1 MIFRHKRLVLAA
13 VLVFVVVVVAG
24 VVQQVVSHRD
34 RTITVTAQ
42 FDSAAGLY
50 VGNVVA
56 VLGIPVGQVTAV
68 MPRGSYAEVEFTV
81 DESVAI
87 PADVEAVTLST
98 SILTDRQIEL
108 SPPYRGGPT
117 LRNGDIIGLHRTKT
131 PVEFDRVLGMLDKLA
146 TSLRGDGTGGGPVAD
161 LQNAGDGVVAGH
173 GDQIKGA
180 LDELSR
186 ALRLSSGG
194 GARTRQQVT
203 TIITNLGSLL
213 DAAAGNDTKLREF
226 GATMRQLSQVLAAED
241 FGSGATG
248 KQLNEVVE
256 KTGEILSANR
266 ELIKKGIA
274 NGDTSI
280 RTLHDR
286 QRELAEF
293 FDVLPLM
300 ADNLY
305 NAIDQ
310 RNGAIRAHFLADRMV
325 FDSQMAKEVCN
336 MMGLRQLGCS
346 TGTLQDYGPDFGLT
360 NMLDGLTAMGQ
371 K

>member
-1 MIFRHKRLVLAA
+1 MTAWRKRLMPAGAMLTVLA
-13 VLVFVVVVVAG
+13 VLGGTCLHLFT
-24 VVQQVVSHRD
+24 HRD
-34 RTITVTAQ
+34 HTMTVTAQ

-56 VLGIPVGQVTAV
+56 VLGIPVGQVTRV
-68 MPRGSYAEVEFTV
+68 TPKGSYAEVDFTV
-81 DESVAI
+81 DQNVAI

-108 SPPYRGGPT
+108 SPPYREGPK
-117 LRNGDIIGLHRTKT
+117 LRNGDTIGLHRTKT

-146 TSLRGDGTGGGPVAD
+146 TSLRGDGSGGGPIAD
-161 LQNAGDGVVAGH
+161 LQHAGDGVIAGH
-173 GDQIKGA
+173 GEQIKGA

-186 ALRLSSGG
+186 ALRLSSDG
-194 GARTRQQVT
+194 GARTREQVT
-203 TIITNLGSLL
+203 TIITNLSSLL
-213 DAAAGNDTKLREF
+213 DAAAGNDAKLREF
-226 GATMRQLSQVLAAED
+226 GSVVRQLSEILSAED
-241 FGSGATG
+241 FGSGTTG
-248 KQLNEVVE
+248 RQLNEVVE
-256 KTGEILSANR
+256 QTGQILSANR
-266 ELIKKGIA
+266 DLIKQGIA

-280 RTLHDR
+280 QTLHDR

-325 FDSQMAKEVCN
+325 FDGQMAKEVCN

-346 TGTLQDYGPDFGLT
+346 TGTLQDFGPDFGLT
-360 NMLDGLTAMGQ
+360 NMLDGLATMGQ

>member
-1 MIFRHKRLVLAA
+1 MIERHKRLVLAT
-13 VLVFVVVVVAG
+13 VLIVVVAG
-24 VVQQVVSHRD
+24 VAGVARYLVTHRD
-34 RTITVTAQ
+34 RSITVTAQ
-42 FDSAAGLY
+42 FDSASGLY

-56 VLGIPVGQVTAV
+56 VLGIPVGQVTTV
-68 MPRGSYAEVEFTV
+68 TPKGSYAEVAFTV

-108 SPPYRGGPT
+108 SPPYRGGPK

-146 TSLRGDGTGGGPVAD
+146 TSLRGDGAGGGPVAD
-161 LQNAGDGVVAGH
+161 LQNAGDGVVTGH
-173 GDQIKGA
+173 GEQIRGA

-186 ALRLSSGG
+186 ALRLSSDG
-194 GARTRQQVT
+194 GARTREQVT
-203 TIITNLGSLL
+203 AIITNLGSLL
-213 DAAAGNDTKLREF
+213 DAAAGNDAKLREF
-226 GATMRQLSQVLAAED
+226 GSTVRQLSEILAAED
-241 FGSGATG
+241 FGSGTTG
-248 KQLNEVVE
+248 KQLNDVVE

-266 ELIKKGIA
+266 DLIKSGIA
-274 NGDTSI
+274 NGDTSLQ
-280 RTLHDR
+280 TLNDR

-305 NAIDQ
+305 NSIDQ

-325 FDSQMAKEVCN
+325 FDGQMAKEVCN

-360 NMLDGLTAMGQ
+360 SMLDGLAAMGQ

>member
-1 MIFRHKRLVLAA
+1 MIFRHKRLMIAA
-13 VLVFVVVVVAG
+13 VLIIAVTAVAG
-24 VVQQVVSHRD
+24 LARHLVTHRD
-34 RTITVTAQ
+34 RSITATAQ

-56 VLGIPVGQVTAV
+56 VLGIPVGQVTKV
-68 MPRGSYAEVEFTV
+68 TPKGSYAEVDFTV
-81 DESVAI
+81 DEAVAI

-117 LRNGDIIGLHRTKT
+117 LRDGDTIGLHRTKT

-146 TSLRGDGTGGGPVAD
+146 TSLRGDGTGGGPVAN

-173 GDQIKGA
+173 GEQIRGA

-186 ALRLSSGG
+186 ALRLSSDG

-213 DAAAGNDTKLREF
+213 DAAAGNDAELREF
-226 GATMRQLSQVLAAED
+226 GSTVRQLSQVLAQED
-241 FGSGATG
+241 FGSGTTG
-248 KQLNEVVE
+248 RQLNEVVA
-256 KTGEILSANR
+256 KTGEILLANR
-266 ELIKKGIA
+266 ELIKQGIA
-274 NGDTSI
+274 NGDTSMQ
-280 RTLHDR
+280 TLHDR

-360 NMLDGLTAMGQ
+360 NMLDGLAAMGQ

>member
-1 MIFRHKRLVLAA
+1 MNGHRRLVVAA
-13 VLVFVVVVVAG
+13 VLITVLAIVGAVGWKLLA
-24 VVQQVVSHRD
+24 HRD
-34 RTITVTAQ
+34 RSITVTAQ

-56 VLGIPVGQVTAV
+56 VLGIPVGQVTRVTA
-68 MPRGSYAEVEFTV
+68 RGSYAEVDFTV
-81 DESVAI
+81 DEGVAI

-131 PVEFDRVLGMLDKLA
+131 PVEFDRVLGMLDKLS
-146 TSLRGDGTGGGPVAD
+146 TSLRGNGMGGGPVAD
-161 LQNAGDGVVAGH
+161 LQNAGDGVIAGQ
-173 GDQIKGA
+173 GEQIKGA

-186 ALRLSSGG
+186 ALRLSSDG

-203 TIITNLGSLL
+203 TIITNLDSLL
-213 DAAAGNDTKLREF
+213 DAAAGNDAKLREF
-226 GATMRQLSQVLAAED
+226 GSVVRQLSDVLAAED
-241 FGSGATG
+241 FGSGTTG
-248 KQLNEVVE
+248 RQLNEVVE
-256 KTGEILSANR
+256 QTGQILSANR
-266 ELIKKGIA
+266 EVIKQGIA
-274 NGDTSI
+274 NGDTSVQ
-280 RTLHDR
+280 TLHDR

-305 NAIDQ
+305 NSIDQ

-325 FDSQMAKEVCN
+325 FDGQMAKEVCN

-360 NMLDGLTAMGQ
+360 NMLEGLAAMGQ

>member
-1 MIFRHKRLVLAA
+1 MIGRHKRLVQAAATITVLAIAAA
-13 VLVFVVVVVAG
+13 VGWHLFG
-24 VVQQVVSHRD
+24 HRN
-34 RTITVTAQ
+34 RSITVTAQ

-56 VLGIPVGQVTAV
+56 VLGIPVGEVTRV
-68 MPRGSYAEVEFTV
+68 TPKGSYAEVAFTV
-81 DESVAI
+81 DETVAI

-108 SPPYRGGPT
+108 SPPYRGGTT
-117 LRNGDIIGLHRTKT
+117 LRDGDTIGLHRTKT

-146 TSLRGDGTGGGPVAD
+146 TSLRGDGAGGGPVAD
-161 LQNAGDGVVAGH
+161 LQNAGDGVIAGN
-173 GDQIKGA
+173 GDQIRGT

-186 ALRLSSGG
+186 ALRLSSDGG
-194 GARTRQQVT
+194 TRTRQQVT
-203 TIITNLGSLL
+203 TIITNLSSLL
-213 DAAAGNDTKLREF
+213 DAAAGNDAKLREF
-226 GATMRQLSQVLAAED
+226 GSVVRQLSEILAAED
-241 FGSGATG
+241 FGSGTTG
-248 KQLNEVVE
+248 KQLNDVVE
-256 KTGEILSANR
+256 QTGQILTANR
-266 ELIKKGIA
+266 DLIKQGIA
-274 NGDTSI
+274 NGDTSMQ
-280 RTLHDR
+280 TLNDR

-325 FDSQMAKEVCN
+325 FDGQMAKEVCN

-360 NMLDGLTAMGQ
+360 NMLDGLAAMGQ